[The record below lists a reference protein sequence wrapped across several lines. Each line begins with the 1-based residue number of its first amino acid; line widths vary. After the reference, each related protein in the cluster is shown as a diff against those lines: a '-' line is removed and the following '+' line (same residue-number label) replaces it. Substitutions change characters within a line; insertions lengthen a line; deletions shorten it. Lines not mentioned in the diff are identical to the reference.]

1 MERKTVTLPDICD
14 PLFQYVCRQ
23 NRAAQRGVSTD
34 GGQVRSELKSMLAD
48 LRMQAEATGLG
59 DQFSQVR
66 LPLVGFVDFMMRE
79 SKHPFSRTWR
89 SLAEEEKQLGLD
101 QRFFEML
108 DETLADSSEKA
119 TERLAVFH
127 TCIGL
132 GFTGMY
138 IGQPDHLRRKQLE
151 ITARIRNK
159 FDTDPAA
166 RITPEAYEQTDK
178 RVLQQPVAQGVVS
191 WVILLV
197 VLTVGAVVSNVSLYK
212 SAARKLD
219 ASLTKVITH
228 AGSPAATGEGK

>member
-1 MERKTVTLPDICD
+1 MQRTSVTLADICE

-23 NRAAQRGVSTD
+23 NRAAQRGVNAD

-48 LRMQAEATGLG
+48 LRMQAESAGIG
-59 DQFSQVR
+59 ESFGQVR
-66 LPLVGFVDFMMRE
+66 LPLIGFVDFMMRE
-79 SKHPFSRTWR
+79 SRHPFARSWK

-108 DETLADSSEKA
+108 DETLADQSDKA
-119 TERLAVFH
+119 SDRLAIFH

-138 IGQPDHLRRKQLE
+138 MGQPDVLRRKQLE
-151 ITARIRNK
+151 ITARIRSR

-166 RITPEAYEQTDK
+166 RITPESYEHTDK

-197 VLTVGAVVSNVSLYK
+197 VLTVGAIVANIALYRTAAK
-212 SAARKLD
+212 TLEQALTDVAAR
-219 ASLTKVITH
+219 ATT
-228 AGSPAATGEGK
+228 GSPAEGT

>member
-1 MERKTVTLPDICD
+1 MERKTPTLTEVCD

-23 NRAAQRGVSTD
+23 NRAAQRGVNVD

-48 LRMQAEATGLG
+48 LRMQAEASGMG
-59 DQFSQVR
+59 DQFNQVR

-79 SKHPFSRTWR
+79 SKHPFARTWK
-89 SLAEEEKQLGLD
+89 SLAEDEKQLGLD

-108 DETLADSSEKA
+108 DETLADQSDKA
-119 TERLAVFH
+119 TERLTVYH

-138 IGQPDHLRRKQLE
+138 MGQPDVLRRKQLE
-151 ITARIRNK
+151 LTARIRSR
-159 FDTDPAA
+159 FDTDGAA
-166 RITPEAYEQTDK
+166 RLTPEAYERTDK

-197 VLTVGAVVSNVSLYK
+197 VLTVGAIVANVVMYK
-212 SAARKLD
+212 GAASRLND
-219 ASLTKVITH
+219 ALVGVIKQ
-228 AGSPAATGEGK
+228 AGHVPAGQEGK